1 MLKYGDK
8 DLRKRWMG
16 TTNISTIH
24 LGTTNIWP
32 YITNTSVGSWVLTVT
47 PSKTSISAAGETIT
61 ITVTGRRTT
70 TYTWVNFVGT
80 TTTRYTTTADETLTE
95 YTINSSIGTVSGN
108 EVTIPANPNSSTRSI
123 TVTVTA
129 PDGTTK
135 TVTLT
140 QASGRPVSTSVAFLN
155 MNKNPISTY
164 NIESAEVNSEFVQI
178 GYIAVYFNGS
188 LRSDVTWNDFGIK
201 NTGGVNSSKE
211 AVYLTTYVSYSGTK
225 YPVCTLKVGQKDS
238 SNLFPLY
245 AQATYDESYRGRYEP
260 HAGVILSATNGTYIQ
275 GFVDVTEPITY
286 TEEQIG
292 EYSDLAA
299 GFTTNTPL
307 SPLGWKRTYSDNT
320 IEYYYV
326 TDATPTQG
334 SVSVGSNGNVVWS
347 GNANS
352 ATGNVLI
359 RIEGKCGS
367 RIGYWEFTHL
377 ISNATEA
384 KWTVRRQLGKIIVQG
399 SELTDI
405 QGIFINVTIT
415 YADSDET
422 VNVTVPLNRGESYK
436 EVAYEDPSGLTY
448 QGHNATVYPTH
459 GALYNYGI
467 DIAV

>member
-8 DLRKRWMG
+8 DLRKRWIG
-16 TTNISTIH
+16 TTNINTIH

-32 YITNTSVGSWVLTVT
+32 YITNTSVGNWVLTVT
-47 PSKTSISAAGETIT
+47 PSKTSISATGETIT
-61 ITVTGRRTT
+61 IIVTGRRTT

-95 YTINSSIGTVSGN
+95 YTISSSIGTVNGN
-108 EVTIPANPNSSTRSI
+108 NVTIPANPNSSTRSI

-140 QASGRPVSTSVAFLN
+140 QASGRPVSTSVAFLD
-155 MNKNPISTY
+155 MNKNSITTY

-201 NTGGVNSSKE
+201 DTGGVDSSKE

-225 YPVCTLKVGQKDS
+225 YPVCTLRVGQKDS

-245 AQATYDESYRGRYEP
+245 AQATFDESYRDRYTP

-275 GFVDVTEPITY
+275 GFVDVSEPITY
-286 TEEQIG
+286 TYEKIG

-299 GFTTNTPL
+299 GFTSNAPL
-307 SPLGWKRTYSDNT
+307 SPIGWKRIYSDGT
-320 IEYYYV
+320 VEYCYV
-326 TDATPTQG
+326 TDANVNVG
-334 SVSVGSNGNVVWS
+334 SVTVGSNGNVVWN
-347 GNANS
+347 GDANNS
-352 ATGNVLI
+352 TGNVLI
-359 RIEGKCGS
+359 KIEGKWGS
-367 RIGYWEFTHL
+367 KIDYWTFNHL
-377 ISNATEA
+377 ISDAIEA
-384 KWTVRRQLGKIIVQG
+384 KWTVRRQFGKIIVQG

-405 QGIFINVTIT
+405 QGIFINVTINYT
-415 YADSDET
+415 DSDET

-448 QGHNATVYPTH
+448 QGHSATVYPTH